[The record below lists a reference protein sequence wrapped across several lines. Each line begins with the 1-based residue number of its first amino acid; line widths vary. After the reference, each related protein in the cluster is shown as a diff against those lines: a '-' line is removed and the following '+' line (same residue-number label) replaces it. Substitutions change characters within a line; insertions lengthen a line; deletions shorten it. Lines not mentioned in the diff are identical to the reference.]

1 MKLKRVLASAL
12 LLATLLTLPARAAQA
27 SGAKGEANITPDTP
41 MAKIRSN
48 PSVMGAG
55 LNRMIEN
62 YNSGIQITYK
72 LYTDEEIAAV
82 PTRQKAEIYYFPGSD
97 PGGKFVLVI
106 GGNAI
111 PGITGFTRAGLARG
125 GHPAVNRLIEDRNH
139 RGQVVGSVAY
149 VHAVDSPAG
158 LDQSLGRPVEQRT
171 VAVVAG
177 AGHQQY
183 AAVLLTGL
191 DDILLPRGD
200 ADFDGRFHRA
210 PSFHGCVLR
219 VP

>member
-1 MKLKRVLASAL
+1 MWVGHRRQRLADQQQ
-12 LLATLLTLPARAAQA
+12 ARA
-27 SGAKGEANITPDTP
+27 GRGVGITVRR
-41 MAKIRSN
+41 ARCAI
-48 PSVMGAG
+48 G
-55 LNRMIEN
+55 
-62 YNSGIQITYK
+62 QH
-72 LYTDEEIAAV
+72 
-82 PTRQKAEIYYFPGSD
+82 GSRI
-97 PGGKFVLVI
+97 I

-111 PGITGFTRAGLARG
+111 PGITCFTRAGLARG

-158 LDQSLGRPVEQRT
+158 LDQSLGRPVEQRA

-183 AAVLLTGL
+183 AAVLLAGF
-191 DDILLPRGD
+191 DDVLLPRGD